1 VAQEGTIVTNSQER
15 EEFMGLVWTVLAI
28 IGLIVVLQ
36 WLF

>member
-1 VAQEGTIVTNSQER
+1 VAQKGTTVSSSQER